1 MIRILLFF
9 LLLSS
14 PAPALAGVRG
24 APDAVVRHVYDVA
37 MKADALGEQWSKA
50 KEAGNAELADTL
62 FTQYTEAQKTHPFWN
77 IGEREKYF
85 TEKLAALVREDNFN
99 HQLHGTPEKLTYDPI
114 SDAAEP
120 NVSGVSIST
129 PLIENNVATVRVG
142 FANWGEQKTLVYSLV
157 QEAGAWKID
166 NIVAINKDGTRGNDL
181 LQTLTPPPSPTPAS

>member
-1 MIRILLFF
+1 MIRIFLFF
-9 LLLSS
+9 LLAFT
-14 PAPALAGVRG
+14 APAFAAPKMLP
-24 APDAVVRHVYDVA
+24 PDAVVRHVYEVA
-37 MKADALGEQWSKA
+37 MKADEIGVNWAKARDAGDEVGEQKYFA
-50 KEAGNAELADTL
+50 LYQA
-62 FTQYTEAQKTHPFWN
+62 AQKTHPFWN

-120 NVSGVSIST
+120 NVSSVSIST

-181 LQTLTPPPSPTPAS
+181 RKTLAAEPKEEGSK